1 MRISD
6 WSSDVC
12 SSDLFERLK
21 RFRTMLTTTVAN
33 IAPLQGEYNGGL
45 IPHMLLLG
53 RRGQPFFWSPFEN
66 TAGNHNVAVFG
77 KSGSGKS
84 VFLQEMT
91 SALVGAGAKDLV
103 IDDGR
108 SFDNSRQ
115 LPNGQVAR
123 VTMSPGFCLNPF

>member
-1 MRISD
+1 MPLTMANGLARD
-6 WSSDVC
+6 
-12 SSDLFERLK
+12 FERLK

-91 SALVGAGAKDLV
+91 SALVGAGAKVIV

-108 SFDNSRQ
+108 SEERRVGNECVSTCRSRWST
-115 LPNGQVAR
+115 LH
-123 VTMSPGFCLNPF
+123 